1 MYIPKKP
8 VKQVKYWA
16 ILSMAV
22 SAQAALASELS
33 FTAVQAEEFGVAG
46 SLSNAWAD
54 FDNDGDMDFAVSIKG
69 GEVRLYRNDAG
80 KFVSVGQ
87 TMGLP
92 TQGDEIRG
100 ISWGDYDGDGDVD
113 LLGGSN
119 VSPIPSR
126 SYVFRNDEAKKFVE
140 VATEIGLSTEG
151 RWARQSNWVDFDNDG
166 DLDLYAANRTGANRL
181 YVNSNGVFKAMSYQQ
196 GASDPRRTVGAC
208 WFDMD
213 NDGDLDIFLA
223 NQSGDS
229 DAMWRND
236 ITGFVDVAP
245 ALGIDETLRDLS
257 SGGVGCAV
265 GDYDN
270 DGDFDLYVGTYA
282 HNLLYKN
289 DGNGDFTEVAEEMGV
304 IDPDHTVGAAW
315 GDYNN
320 DGLLDLMVIG
330 YYRNAEGQV
339 PSDRLY
345 LNTGNGFTNVLEAG
359 SLLDAGDHGVTWVD
373 YDNDGDL
380 DLSITDGYGPVGGH
394 HLFRNELTLKERMR
408 QLQVLVLDSE
418 GHFTQAGAEVRLYNK
433 QGELVASRIVSTGG
447 GYNSQDAIPV
457 YFAIQDKGPVSVEVR
472 FMGPNGGTL
481 QRIDSIRLKDYRGKK
496 LTILKESN
504 DLTTVQK

>member
-1 MYIPKKP
+1 MYIPQNP
-8 VKQVKYWA
+8 VKQATFWA
-16 ILSMAV
+16 ILAMTL
-22 SAQAALASELS
+22 SAQAAPVSEPN
-33 FTAVQAEEFGVAG
+33 FTAVQAEKFGVAG

-87 TMGLP
+87 AMGLP
-92 TQGDEIRG
+92 DQGDEIRG
-100 ISWGDYDGDGDVD
+100 LSWGDYDGDGYVD

-126 SYVFRNDEAKKFVE
+126 SYVYRNVEAKMFVE
-140 VATEIGLSTEG
+140 VAADIGLSTAG

-181 YVNSNGVFKAMSYQQ
+181 YVNSNGAFKAMAYQL

-213 NDGDLDIFLA
+213 NDGDLDIFLT

-245 ALGIDETLRDLS
+245 ELGMDETLRDLA

-282 HNLLYKN
+282 HNLLYRN
-289 DGNGDFTEVAEEMGV
+289 DGDGRFTEVAEKMGV

-330 YYRNAEGQV
+330 YYRNAEGQQ

-345 LNTGNGFTNVLEAG
+345 LNTGDGFKNVLEAG

-394 HLFRNELTLKERMR
+394 PLFRNELSSKLRHR
-408 QLQVLVLDSE
+408 QLQVLVLDSK
-418 GHFTQAGAEVRLYNK
+418 GHFTQAGAEVRLYNQ

-457 YFAIQDKGPVSVEVR
+457 YFAVQDGGPVSVEVR
-472 FMGPNGGTL
+472 FMGPNGGTR
-481 QRIDSIRLKDYRGKK
+481 QRIDGIRLKDYRGKA
-496 LTILKESN
+496 LTILKDAN
-504 DLTTVQK
+504 TLTTAK